1 MDVRKYCGD
10 NNNSIIVSALFVLDR
25 LLKWRAFTNPPSP
38 QDGFFV
44 YHQNPGIAFS
54 LPLPPVSLITLL
66 ILGVATVAWFYI
78 QQRKKSARHALPYLL
93 ILAGAVSN
101 IIDRP
106 LSGGV
111 IDYFFLSP
119 LGLYFNLADVMI
131 VGGMITI
138 VITEMCLKIPN
149 YKHQIPNK
157 PQ

>member
-10 NNNSIIVSALFVLDR
+10 NNNGIIASALFVLDR
-25 LLKWRAFTNPPSP
+25 ILKWRALTHPPSP
-38 QDGFFV
+38 SDGFFV

-54 LPLPPVSLITLL
+54 LPLPPIPLIMLL
-66 ILGVATVAWFYI
+66 IIGIVTVAWLYI
-78 QQRKKSARHALPYLL
+78 QQRKKSAQHALPYLL

-131 VGGMITI
+131 VVGLVLIIMQRRVRVNVS
-138 VITEMCLKIPN
+138 VII
-149 YKHQIPNK
+149 
-157 PQ
+157 